1 MSSLVW
7 PQRECCGSQISLH
20 LTPTA
25 SYPSYWLLLTWWTL
39 RYTGNRNLAL
49 HCLYCFPHF
58 SLSHVVVLSSLCKQ
72 QTNYIK
78 STNSPSNF
86 MIGTSCSYSSSEWMW
101 LWCQSVPASLF
112 PGIHV
117 SVNIDLTYLLASNL
131 GPLTNHYH
139 LLQLHALRRK
149 SPTRA
154 QRMMT
159 YTFRFLS
166 VGMGYIGS
174 QMPAVS
180 YLGTLWT
187 LNYLCS
193 INGLTTVTSPIHT
206 PHTDFL
212 QLGQRVAK
220 QDGTLL
226 LVLICNWH
234 LNKTCTKFLEILWNP
249 FIVDIIGIN
258 NFVLYRNSRE
268 LQNCPLYCG
277 WPLLRDV
284 Y

>member
-1 MSSLVW
+1 MSSLLW
-7 PQRECCGSQISLH
+7 PRRECCGSQILLH
-20 LTPTA
+20 LIPTA

-39 RYTGNRNLAL
+39 RYTSNRNLAL

-112 PGIHV
+112 LGIHV

-131 GPLTNHYH
+131 GPLTNHCH

-187 LNYLCS
+187 PNY
-193 INGLTTVTSPIHT
+193 TSVVLMVWLQWLAP
-206 PHTDFL
+206 FQLLL

-220 QDGTLL
+220 QDDHYFWYWYATDTSTKHVPNSWRYSGT
-226 LVLICNWH
+226 
-234 LNKTCTKFLEILWNP
+234 
-249 FIVDIIGIN
+249 
-258 NFVLYRNSRE
+258 
-268 LQNCPLYCG
+268 PL
-277 WPLLRDV
+277 
-284 Y
+284 